1 MQLPINNKVSWGI
14 NGKTIEG
21 VSITSDSGDMVRQ
34 NMSREDGING
44 PIIFQGSLET
54 FRTITLRCLGKD
66 GLDALRSAVFLET
79 GNVISQI
86 IIDLNGS
93 SGTYYYWDLQ
103 ESNNSNA
110 LDVNNSQ
117 IYYFTLTLTGAAPLG
132 TIYVIP

>member
-44 PIIFQGSLET
+44 PIIFQGSPET

-93 SGTYYYWDLQ
+93 SGTYYYWELQ